1 MTCMS
6 ADNDNDHAA
15 QMEAAY
21 AQLRDDV
28 REAISNNPA
37 AAADSVLSLVFDR
50 LVNARPSYFKAVIDQ
65 WGADLVDRDIRDAST
80 FRLLFSAVIGQ
91 SPINGVRS
99 TAIPA

>member
-21 AQLRDDV
+21 AQLRDDIQGV
-28 REAISNNPA
+28 ISSNPET
-37 AAADSVLSLVFDR
+37 AADSVLSLVFDR
-50 LVNARPSYFKAVIDQ
+50 LVSARPAYFKAVLDQ

-91 SPINGVRS
+91 SPVNGVRS
-99 TAIPA
+99 AAAQA